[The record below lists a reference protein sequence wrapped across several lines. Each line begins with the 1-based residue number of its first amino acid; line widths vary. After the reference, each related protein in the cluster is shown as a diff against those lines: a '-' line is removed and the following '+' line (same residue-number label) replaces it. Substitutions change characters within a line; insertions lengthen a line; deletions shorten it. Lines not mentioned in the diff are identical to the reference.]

1 MWRSEE
7 MSYMRLFVP
16 GEAAHAFV
24 DEISRRGIMQFVDVI
39 VLFLTIYCSEAFNIN
54 VAVE

>member
-1 MWRSEE
+1 

-24 DEISRRGIMQFVDVI
+24 DEIGRKGIMQFVDVRPRI
-39 VLFLTIYCSEAFNIN
+39 VCMSLR
-54 VAVE
+54 VR